1 MAKYSEEEL
10 ERIIKLVVD
19 LAKDPKRNEKNAWE
33 VYNSLLKDPELLS
46 AIGQRALRDY
56 SIYDDYS
63 IYEFYRAGFDL
74 GFYSFIVID
83 TPFRVVEVYDLAIGK
98 VIGNIPADLWR
109 VWKLSN
115 ARVYPASFDNT
126 LYKGAYWVRYD
137 DMKEKELTIE
147 DIVSHAKQNAI
158 DGEYISMLNE
168 SIQTLCKVAEVFH
181 YQDNAEE
188 VLATSEAIVA
198 LRDRLVDLLDA
209 RRHEDS

>member
-1 MAKYSEEEL
+1 MAKYSKEEL

-33 VYNSLLKDPELLS
+33 VYSSLLKDPELLS
-46 AIGQRALRDY
+46 AIGQRALR
-56 SIYDDYS
+56 DYS

-83 TPFRVVEVYDLAIGK
+83 TPFHVVEVYDLAIGQ
-98 VIGNIPADLWR
+98 VIGNIPEDLWH

-126 LYKGAYWVRYD
+126 LYKGTYWVRGD

-209 RRHEDS
+209 RRHEDN

>member
-1 MAKYSEEEL
+1 MAKYRKEEL

-33 VYNSLLKDPELLS
+33 VYSSLLKDPELLS
-46 AIGQRALRDY
+46 AIGQHALR
-56 SIYDDYS
+56 DYS

-83 TPFRVVEVYDLAIGK
+83 TPFHVVKVYDLAIGK
-98 VIGNIPADLWR
+98 VIGNIPEGFWH

-126 LYKGAYWVRYD
+126 LYKGAYWVRGD

-168 SIQTLCKVAEVFH
+168 SIQTLCKVAEVFY

-188 VLATSEAIVA
+188 VLATYEAIGA